1 LKTSWLAAAGVTL
14 VLALWMA
21 SGLLRGENDTDE
33 VSAEATDEEL
43 MRVEVIVAEPTL
55 AQRTVEVRGTVAAVR
70 RVELR
75 AETAGRVLELPVER
89 GRRVVTGA
97 PLVRLDTGV
106 RSASLNAARAR
117 STSARAE
124 QTAAESLSRRGLQ
137 AQLQTDQAR
146 ASASLAQA
154 EVDRLQREID
164 DATVRAPFGARVE
177 RLPVELGQLVERGDP
192 VALLVDDS
200 GFEVHARVAQQS
212 VHRLEPGQPVTITL
226 LDGESLTGV
235 LSWIGSVADT
245 ATRSFPIEAR
255 IAPPHDALADGIS
268 ATVAIA
274 VERVEALYLSPSTL
288 SLDTDGALG
297 VKVLDDEDRVRFVPV
312 ELLRTSLDGA
322 WATGI
327 APGSR
332 VITLGQGFV
341 GAGERVL
348 PTVAGAAPATPA
360 AAAAIPE

>member
-1 LKTSWLAAAGVTL
+1 MKTSWLAAAGVTL
-14 VLALWMA
+14 VLVLWMA
-21 SGLLRGENDTDE
+21 SGLLRDENGVDDA
-33 VSAEATDEEL
+33 SAGTAEDGL
-43 MRVEVIVAEPTL
+43 VRVEVIVAEPTL
-55 AQRTVEVRGTVAAVR
+55 EQRTAELRGTVAAVR

-75 AETAGRVLELPVER
+75 AEIAGRVLELPVER
-89 GRRVVTGA
+89 GRRVVTDA

-106 RSASLNAARAR
+106 RSAALSAARAR
-117 STSARAE
+117 FDSARAE
-124 QTAAESLSRRGLQ
+124 QAAAESLSRRGLQ
-137 AQLQTDQAR
+137 AQLQTDRAR
-146 ASASLAQA
+146 ASASLARA
-154 EVDRLQREID
+154 ELDRLQREID
-164 DATVRAPFGARVE
+164 DATVRAPFAARVE
-177 RLPVELGQLVERGDP
+177 RLPLELGQLVERGDP
-192 VALLVDDS
+192 VAMLVDDS
-200 GFEVHARVAQQS
+200 GFEVHAQVAQQS

-226 LDGESLTGV
+226 LDGRSLTGT
-235 LSWIGSVADT
+235 LSWIGAVADT

-255 IAPPHDALADGIS
+255 IDSPHGALADGIS
-268 ATVAIA
+268 ATVSIA

-341 GAGERVL
+341 GKGERVL
-348 PTVAGAAPATPA
+348 PTGMA
-360 AAAAIPE
+360 E